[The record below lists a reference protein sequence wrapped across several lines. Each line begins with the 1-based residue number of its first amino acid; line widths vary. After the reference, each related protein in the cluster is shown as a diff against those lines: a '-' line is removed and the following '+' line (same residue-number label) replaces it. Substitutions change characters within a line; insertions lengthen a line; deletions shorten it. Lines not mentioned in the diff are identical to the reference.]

1 MKKLNVLFFVVA
13 IAALVGCKDED
24 TTPSFKQADFLGEW
38 EVTNYESTDDEVEGP
53 CEYVITED
61 EFNEVSGCGSGFEIS
76 FGGEYTFNGKNK
88 ITLNEEFF
96 GELSWVILELKGTTM
111 KMEQRLDGRKY
122 GTVTVAKK

>member
-38 EVTNYESTDDEVEGP
+38 EVKQYASTDPDAEGP

-111 KMEQRLDGRKY
+111 KMEQRLDGRRY

>member
-1 MKKLNVLFFVVA
+1 MKKLTVLFFVVA
-13 IAALVGCKDED
+13 IAALVGCKDDEV
-24 TTPSFKQADFLGEW
+24 TPTFKQADFLGEW
-38 EVTNYESTDDEVEGP
+38 EVKQYASTDPDAEGP